1 MASRA
6 IFIGLGGS
14 GGRTLDHIYSELE
27 MRLLESGWTEGMP
40 LGWQFLVVDV
50 PHEAETD
57 RSSGV
62 SPTRLRDRDAY
73 FPLTRYG
80 EKYPNYVHDLEKKP
94 EVSAGWMPSTDSVL
108 GDIYEGAGQMRAVG
122 RVLLLDN
129 IGMLK
134 DRLEKVIIPL
144 VDGPDARAQMGT
156 LNLRLGDTDRGD
168 IVDVWVITSYAGG
181 SGSGMNLDVSL
192 LLRSINHPG
201 PESHL
206 CIAYAADIFDGLDQS
221 DVAQAVPNS
230 LAALSEFMSVS
241 YGPQAISST
250 EQAVLQMA
258 KSPSPKLSIPR
269 GPQKTFFQGKSNG
282 VLSLSDSNEVYRA
295 TARGIV
301 ALHLDPTIRTDF
313 RAHLISNTPSASSP
327 DDLRSLRWQ
336 GATGKETQPAWSF
349 GFATVTL
356 GRSLFAKYGAER
368 LSRMVMEKVLEL
380 DDETAKRK
388 SLDPQSFETPATLF
402 AKDCNLLEKGEEQI
416 STEIEQLCALDIDK
430 HIEDF
435 AKHAF
440 DQVRSGESTAPE
452 RVAGALVKI
461 FNDKVESTG
470 FVAGIDVGL
479 EKGARQWIEIA
490 TNRLMEATIR
500 SIAKD
505 GVAATAIY
513 LDALREQLEG
523 EAQEIGASVTKAP
536 SNTQRS
542 ARQPNR
548 PQAKPKGLAALFGR
562 HAEAVVATIPN
573 GPQQVL
579 ERLVADEHTV
589 WEKRWIAKRVDLLR
603 GFAAMVVAPLRN
615 EVLDVAESMK
625 SLHRKD
631 STFST
636 GFSKLTKGEVTSAHE
651 PAPNELVLGAV
662 TGEGGFQQKFEKII
676 EQCFAGESSEEK
688 AKYESVKD
696 LAVAEVLGGSSSKA
710 RYWPSDQSN
719 PELVSLE
726 CTYTWNRDAAK
737 PATFSFSV
745 DFGEVISSARLWMA
759 TRSVMQA
766 YVNESLGDYLNFDG
780 SEGVTRRQEF
790 TTKLGVAMEFATP
803 MVRLNRNAYQSF
815 HDGDV
820 GYSSEVSSIPLS
832 SAYEN
837 DRRQVLNILE
847 KAGVNTAKAF
857 YTNGSSKSVNVTRF
871 LGTFVHP
878 VVMDSVMGPILDQW
892 SEADSNFWKFRR
904 ARPLPQFIP
913 LSDDV
918 QREMVV
924 GWYILRALDV
934 ITSDL
939 IDSFVRDGES
949 AALAVPTATGF
960 CRLPGRLLTPIREG
974 EQKDAISLIME
985 SYVLAL
991 VALTSG
997 DEENL
1002 EAYKGLTRIGRSAG
1016 RIVRSVIQSGS
1027 TQICDD
1033 FNVSF
1038 MPDATA
1044 DARKSFLLEYVTSR
1058 INEIDQAKIPSWAS
1072 PSDITLFTPRWE
1084 MREVLKAALLEIQ
1097 SVVSVD
1103 AGPTNETSLHD

>member
-40 LGWQFLVVDV
+40 SGWQFLVVDV

-122 RVLLLDN
+122 RVLVLDN
-129 IGMLK
+129 IAMLK

-144 VDGPDARAQMGT
+144 VDGSEVQAQMGN
-156 LNLRLGDTDRGD
+156 LNLRLGDTDRLD

-192 LLRSINHPG
+192 LLRSIDHPG
-201 PESHL
+201 LQSHL
-206 CIAYAADIFDGLDQS
+206 AIAYAADIFDGLDQA

-241 YGPQAISST
+241 YGPQSISPT

-258 KSPSPKLSIPR
+258 KSPSPKLSGSR
-269 GPQKTFFQGKSNG
+269 VPQKTFFQGKSNG

-313 RAHLISNTPSASSP
+313 RKHLISNTPSASSP
-327 DDLRSLRWQ
+327 DELRSLRWQ
-336 GATGKETQPAWSF
+336 GATGKETQPASSF

-368 LSRMVMEKVLEL
+368 LTRMVLEKVLEL

-388 SLDPQSFETPATLF
+388 SLDPQSFEAPSTLF
-402 AKDCNLLEKGEEQI
+402 AKGCNLLEKGEEQI
-416 STEIEQLCALDIDK
+416 STEMEQLCALDIDG
-430 HIEDF
+430 HIEGF

-440 DQVRSGESTAPE
+440 DQVRSDSQPPE
-452 RVAGALVKI
+452 KIAGALVKF
-461 FNDKVESTG
+461 FNDKVESSG
-470 FVAGIDVGL
+470 FLAGIDLGL
-479 EKGARQWIEIA
+479 EKGARQWIDLA
-490 TNRLMEATIR
+490 TKRLMEATIR

-513 LDALREQLEG
+513 LDALREQLED
-523 EAQEIGASVTKAP
+523 EAQEIGSTVTKAP
-536 SNTQRS
+536 STSQRS

-548 PQAKPKGLAALFGR
+548 PPAKPKGLAALFGR

-589 WEKRWIAKRVDLLR
+589 WEKRWNAKRIDLLR

-615 EVLDVAESMK
+615 EVLDVAEGLR

-631 STFST
+631 TTFST
-636 GFSKLTKGEVTSAHE
+636 AFSKLTKGEVTSAHE

-662 TGEGGFQQKFEKII
+662 TGEDGFQQKFEEII
-676 EQCFAGESSEEK
+676 EQCFPGETSGEK
-688 AKYESVKD
+688 VKYESVKD

-726 CTYTWNRDAAK
+726 CTRPWNRDGAL
-737 PATFSFSV
+737 PAMFSFSV
-745 DFGEVISSARLWMA
+745 DFGEVLSSARLWMS

-766 YVNESLGDYLNFDG
+766 YVNESLGDYLNFEG

-832 SAYEN
+832 SAFEN

-847 KAGVNTAKAF
+847 KAGVNTSKAF
-857 YTNGSSKSVNVTRF
+857 DTNGSSKSVNVTRF

-892 SEADSNFWKFRR
+892 SVADSNFWKFRR

-924 GWYILRALDV
+924 GWYVLRALDV

-949 AALAVPTATGF
+949 AALAVPTAAGPR
-960 CRLPGRLLTPIREG
+960 RLPGRLLTPIREG

-1016 RIVRSVIQSGS
+1016 RILRSVIQDGS
-1027 TQICDD
+1027 AELCED
-1033 FNVSF
+1033 FTISF
-1038 MPDATA
+1038 MPDAAA
-1044 DARKSFLLEYVTSR
+1044 DARKSFMLEYVASR
-1058 INEIDQAKIPSWAS
+1058 VNEIDQTKIPSWAS
-1072 PSDITLFTPRWE
+1072 PSDTTLFTPRWE

-1097 SVVSVD
+1097 SAVSVD